1 MVRRGSGRGNCQ
13 FPVPGCPLVAAVL
26 SPHTRG
32 QRLGSLFSLHDPLP
46 APGAPFSS
54 TSWCPVRWK
63 ERWFREYHIWMAGV
77 GGEGRGAG
85 GREGTGQAGDSPG
98 LQTWAAVLGPT
109 GAAGGVTFPLG
120 VSAMGRV

>member
-1 MVRRGSGRGNCQ
+1 
-13 FPVPGCPLVAAVL
+13 
-26 SPHTRG
+26 
-32 QRLGSLFSLHDPLP
+32 
-46 APGAPFSS
+46 
-54 TSWCPVRWK
+54 
-63 ERWFREYHIWMAGV
+63 MAGV